1 MSQNFGMSVPA
12 GHTPGEHRAVTR
24 YLVLIDAG
32 GSVSARLFDRDRL
45 LVAEFDAGTEE
56 IVVMTRGLHPQVGA
70 AGPEWDQALQGHAD
84 EERRAATVYELD
96 V

>member
-1 MSQNFGMSVPA
+1 MSQNFGISVPA
-12 GHTPGEHRAVTR
+12 DHVPGELRPAAR

-32 GSVSARLFDRDRL
+32 GSISARLFDRDRL
-45 LVAEFDAGTEE
+45 QVAEFDAGTEE
-56 IVVMTRGLHPQVGA
+56 IAVMTRGLRPQDGA

>member
-12 GHTPGEHRAVTR
+12 GHVPGELRAAAR
-24 YLVLIDAG
+24 FLVLIDAG
-32 GSVSARLFDRDRL
+32 GSISARLFDRERRQ
-45 LVAEFDAGTEE
+45 VAEFDAGTEE
-56 IVVMTRGLHPQVGA
+56 IVVMTRGLQPQAGA
-70 AGPEWDQALQGHAD
+70 AGPEWDRALQGHAD